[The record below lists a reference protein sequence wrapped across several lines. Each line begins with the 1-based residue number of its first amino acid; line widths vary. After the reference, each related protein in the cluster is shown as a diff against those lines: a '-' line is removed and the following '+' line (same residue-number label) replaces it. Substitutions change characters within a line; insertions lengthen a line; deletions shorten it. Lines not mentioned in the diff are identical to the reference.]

1 MDGAWDENINA
12 NCTNSK
18 IPVSPL
24 SLSLCTYSLVYG
36 LEQERFVPRCMAL
49 QRIKL
54 ALT

>member
-24 SLSLCTYSLVYG
+24 SLCTYSLIYG
-36 LEQERFVPRCMAL
+36 LKQERFVPRCMGSA
-49 QRIKL
+49 
-54 ALT
+54 AHLTLT